1 MNLLLIAVGGALG
14 SVSRFLLSD
23 FITKFVRESNVALT
37 KFPWATLGINV
48 IGSILAGI
56 LYYFLIRNF
65 NNINP
70 NLKSFALIGFL
81 GGFTTFSTFSLDF
94 FRLITAGQ
102 HIYAVTYAVISMIL
116 AIIAVFFGF
125 YLMKI
130 FFS

>member
-14 SVSRFLLSD
+14 SVSRFLLSA

-81 GGFTTFSTFSLDF
+81 GGFTTFSTFALEF
-94 FRLITAGQ
+94 GLLVERNE
-102 HIYAVTYAVISMIL
+102 YIL
-116 AIIAVFFGF
+116 AMSYALLSVFLSITCFF
-125 YLMKI
+125 VAMKLVK
-130 FFS
+130 FLG